1 MNEKLQ
7 DRIDNYLLGQMSA
20 EEVKKFAEDLN
31 SDPQLLEQYNYT
43 KMVRD
48 TVCEQATLEELM
60 NQWDEEIE
68 EERGQEEWEAVAC
81 AAASELI
88 DPEAYGVTTDALI
101 HEAESGKREREEVS
115 FRGMSDCDCAE
126 ERAGVPE
133 RWRAEAQREQALRRP
148 MAGAVRP
155 ASKRPMASPQR
166 PATPPQRP
174 MASPQCPATPPQRPM
189 RRWLYWASG
198 IAALLAVGCFVT
210 LPLMQDDAEYMQGP
224 ILPAG
229 TARNG
234 GDLAQIES
242 LILNKDFDKALTA
255 IEEAEKEMHATA
267 PAFAPADT
275 LDDELREQMAY
286 EANERQLRTDD
297 LKWLKVYALIGL
309 EREKEA
315 LSLLDQ
321 LRNGNGE
328 YKESA
333 GKLYLKLKE

>member
-20 EEVKKFAEDLN
+20 EEIKKFAEDLN

-60 NQWDEEIE
+60 SQWDEEIKA
-68 EERGQEEWEAVAC
+68 ERGKEEWKAAAC
-81 AAASELI
+81 AAA
-88 DPEAYGVTTDALI
+88 PEQTTPATHGATADAQI
-101 HEAESGKREREEVS
+101 HETESGQWEWEKVTFMGGSEHA
-115 FRGMSDCDCAE
+115 CAE
-126 ERAGVPE
+126 ESAGMPE
-133 RWRAEAQREQALRRP
+133 GRMAEAQREQALLRP
-148 MAGAVRP
+148 MEGAVRP
-155 ASKRPMASPQR
+155 TSKRPAESPQR
-166 PATPPQRP
+166 PT
-174 MASPQCPATPPQRPM
+174 ASPQCPVSPPQRPM

-210 LPLMQDDAEYMQGP
+210 LPLMQDGTEHMQSP

-234 GDLAQIES
+234 GDLAQIEA
-242 LILNKDFDKALTA
+242 LIQNKDFGKALTA
-255 IEEAEKEMHATA
+255 IEEAEKEMYATA
-267 PAFAPADT
+267 PVFAPDDT
-275 LDDELREQMAY
+275 PDDELHEQMAY
-286 EANERQLRTDD
+286 EANERQQRTDD

-328 YKESA
+328 YKERA
-333 GKLYLKLKE
+333 GKLYLELKE

>member
-81 AAASELI
+81 AAAPELTG
-88 DPEAYGVTTDALI
+88 PEAYGVTTDAQI
-101 HEAESGKREREEVS
+101 HEAESEDWEREEVS
-115 FRGMSDCDCAE
+115 FRGKPEYDYAE
-126 ERAGVPE
+126 ESAGMPE
-133 RWRAEAQREQALRRP
+133 QRMAEAQREQALLRP

-155 ASKRPMASPQR
+155 ASKRPMAS
-166 PATPPQRP
+166 
-174 MASPQCPATPPQRPM
+174 SQRPM

-198 IAALLAVGCFVT
+198 IAALLVVGCFVT
-210 LPLMQDDAEYMQGP
+210 LPLMQDGTEYMQGP

-309 EREKEA
+309 EREQEA

>member
-68 EERGQEEWEAVAC
+68 EERGQEEWEAAAC
-81 AAASELI
+81 AAAPELTA
-88 DPEAYGVTTDALI
+88 PEAYGITADAQI
-101 HEAESGKREREEVS
+101 HEAESGIWEREEVS
-115 FRGMSDCDCAE
+115 FMGKPEHACAE
-126 ERAGVPE
+126 DNAGVPE
-133 RWRAEAQREQALRRP
+133 QRMAEAQREQALLRP
-148 MAGAVRP
+148 MAGVVYP
-155 ASKRPMASPQR
+155 TSKR
-166 PATPPQRP
+166 
-174 MASPQCPATPPQRPM
+174 PATPPQRPM

-210 LPLMQDDAEYMQGP
+210 LPLMQDGTEYMQGP

-242 LILNKDFDKALTA
+242 LILNKDFGKALTA
-255 IEEAEKEMHATA
+255 IEEAEKEMQATA

-286 EANERQLRTDD
+286 EANERQLRTED

-309 EREKEA
+309 EREQEA

-321 LRNGNGE
+321 LRNGDGE

>member
-68 EERGQEEWEAVAC
+68 EEREQEEWEAVAC
-81 AAASELI
+81 AAAPEQAI
-88 DPEAYGVTTDALI
+88 PEAYGVMTDAQI
-101 HEAESGKREREEVS
+101 HEAESEDWEREEVS
-115 FRGMSDCDCAE
+115 FRGKSDCDYAE
-126 ERAGVPE
+126 ESAGMPE
-133 RWRAEAQREQALRRP
+133 QRMAEAQREQALRRE
-148 MAGAVRP
+148 MERQAIQVQEH
-155 ASKRPMASPQR
+155 ASASPE
-166 PATPPQRP
+166 
-174 MASPQCPATPPQRPM
+174 RPM
-189 RRWLYWASG
+189 RHWLYWASG

-210 LPLMQDDAEYMQGP
+210 LPLMQDGTEYMQGP

-242 LILNKDFDKALTA
+242 LILNKDFGKALTA

-286 EANERQLRTDD
+286 EANERQQRTDD

-309 EREKEA
+309 EREQEA

>member
-68 EERGQEEWEAVAC
+68 AERGQEEWEAAAC
-81 AAASELI
+81 AAAPELTG
-88 DPEAYGVTTDALI
+88 PEAYGVTADALI

-115 FRGMSDCDCAE
+115 FMGMPECDCAE
-126 ERAGVPE
+126 ESAGVPE
-133 RWRAEAQREQALRRP
+133 RWRAQAQREQALRREMERQAIQAQEHAAESP
-148 MAGAVRP
+148 ERP
-155 ASKRPMASPQR
+155 AANIEHASV
-166 PATPPQRP
+166 
-174 MASPQCPATPPQRPM
+174 SPQRPM

-210 LPLMQDDAEYMQGP
+210 LPLMRDGTEYMQGP

-242 LILNKDFDKALTA
+242 LILNKDFGKALAA
-255 IEEAEKEMHATA
+255 IEEAEKEMQATA

-286 EANERQLRTDD
+286 EANERQQRTDD

>member
-68 EERGQEEWEAVAC
+68 AERGQEEWEAVAC
-81 AAASELI
+81 AAAPEQAI
-88 DPEAYGVTTDALI
+88 PEAYGVMTDAQI
-101 HEAESGKREREEVS
+101 HEAESEDWEREEVS
-115 FRGMSDCDCAE
+115 FRGKSDCDYAE
-126 ERAGVPE
+126 ESAGMPE
-133 RWRAEAQREQALRRP
+133 QRMAEAQREQALRRE
-148 MAGAVRP
+148 MERQAIQAQEHAAESLERP
-155 ASKRPMASPQR
+155 AANIEHELVSP
-166 PATPPQRP
+166 TH
-174 MASPQCPATPPQRPM
+174 PM
-189 RRWLYWASG
+189 RRWQYWVSG

-210 LPLMQDDAEYMQGP
+210 LPLMRDDAEYMQGP